1 MSNVLIE
8 TQPYIVNTYL
18 VGFFFNAPINNSIIY
33 LTSKFLI
40 GNMWVRNPE
49 YIYNYEYS
57 HVASFSASQLSE
69 IQSKFV
75 LYYGLGARFD
85 ISKKLALN
93 LDIDYVGSK
102 YYFDYQF
109 MNQNYKVFKRVSYI
123 SFTLGISYYFRTRF

>member
-1 MSNVLIE
+1 MVLQNQVI
-8 TQPYIVNTYL
+8 TL
-18 VGFFFNAPINNSIIY
+18 LFNAHINNSNIY
-33 LTSKFLI
+33 ATSKFLI

-49 YIYNYEYS
+49 YIYDYEYS